1 MAEPSRELTLYIQS
15 KRAISTFYRP
25 PASEG
30 GIPGARATPAAATTG
45 EGTTDTLGEQGV
57 LFLSDDQA
65 RAMALTEE
73 VGRRRGYHIKVV
85 DIEKVGRVERLIA
98 EHLRGVQTFPVLTSA
113 RGNRLEGADM
123 FTEERLS
130 ELMPTEL
137 RSQRA
142 FSYIKVRGGDLDRI
156 RNMLE
161 SFAEV
166 KELHL
171 LTGDWDVLA
180 VLDFPSSSNKRAV
193 LDFVTERIR
202 GIPEV
207 LDTSTV
213 VPEYSVTKFP
223 IAGGH

>member
-1 MAEPSRELTLYIQS
+1 MPDESRELTLYVQS

-30 GIPGARATPAAATTG
+30 NVTGARATASSATTG
-45 EGTTDTLGEQGV
+45 EGSTDTRGEEGV
-57 LFLSDDQA
+57 FFLSDDQA
-65 RAMALTEE
+65 RAVALAEE
-73 VGRRRGYHIKVV
+73 VARRRGYHIKVTDV
-85 DIEKVGRVERLIA
+85 EKVGRVERLIA
-98 EHLRGVQTFPVLTSA
+98 EHLRGVQTFPVLTSP
-113 RGNRLEGADM
+113 RGARLEGADQ

-142 FSYIKVRGGDLDRI
+142 FSYIKVHGGDLDRI

-180 VLDFPSSSNKRAV
+180 VLDFPSSANKRAV

-213 VPEYSVTKFP
+213 VPEFSVTKFP
-223 IAGGH
+223 IE